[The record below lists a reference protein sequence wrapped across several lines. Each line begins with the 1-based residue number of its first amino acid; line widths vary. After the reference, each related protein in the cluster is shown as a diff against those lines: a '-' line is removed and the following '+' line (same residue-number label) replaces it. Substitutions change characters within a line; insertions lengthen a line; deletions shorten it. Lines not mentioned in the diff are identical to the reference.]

1 MKQAERA
8 TMLTLLAAVYLPLQL
23 VTGIFGMNIAEI
35 NDGVPAWRA
44 CVVALA
50 VAGVLTV
57 GVFAGAWWWRKRR
70 ERLVVERARRGREK
84 IV

>member
-1 MKQAERA
+1 MKQAETA

-44 CVVALA
+44 CVIALV

-57 GVFAGAWWWRKRR
+57 AVLAGAWRWRKWRDGLR
-70 ERLVVERARRGREK
+70 VGREK
-84 IV
+84 EKGKSV

>member
-1 MKQAERA
+1 MKQAETA

-44 CVVALA
+44 CVIALV

-57 GVFAGAWWWRKRR
+57 GVLVGAWWWRKWRDGLR
-70 ERLVVERARRGREK
+70 VKREK
-84 IV
+84 GKAKTV